1 MNYFR
6 LICFCTFACLASFS
20 SSASIQLLNASLE
33 EAAAYFSNLTGNSYI
48 IDFET
53 DKRFIVTRDDLD
65 SPDEFHQL
73 FVELVTNAEAQI
85 ERKAERSYV
94 ISATAVEIQSEE
106 LKKEPPKL
114 IFRMDLEDKM
124 TFKGLQNLLGTM
136 TDLNGIKI
144 IEEKADTNSV
154 ILLGDNDSISLLKI
168 LLSNLPSDPVEKKAP
183 KVITETKVE
192 PEIKEEVKPA
202 EVIRVVDLNYGDAN
216 ELMQNLQQV
225 LGGGEDSIG
234 LNIAAHVSAN
244 QLILSGKE
252 TDVTSTIAVIKQLDR
267 APRQVYVD
275 AIIAEVSEESAKKLG
290 LQFSV
295 NSDNISASVVTGV
308 SGVNIGSTASNP
320 DSKDYTTEKGQRA
333 IQDHLN
339 QLHQRGYTAAKV
351 ERVASNR
358 FRCRWHL
365 PKREP
370 SVELIIPTR
379 DKAEIL
385 ELAVSSIL
393 SKTDYSNYKICIVD
407 NQSKEQKTINL
418 FKQLR
423 EEHPKKVRIIH
434 YRKPFNYSAINNA
447 AARRSKADFLG
458 LINNDVEAINSDWLR
473 EMVSHARRPD
483 VGCVGAKLFYSNDT
497 IQHGG
502 VVIGIGEVAG
512 HAHKYF
518 PRSSLGYTDRL
529 NYTQQSSAVTAA
541 CLLIKRS
548 IYYEVGGL
556 NEQDL
561 RIAFNDVDF
570 CLRVHARG
578 YKNIFTPYATL
589 YHHES
594 ISRGTEDTVE
604 KQQRFLKEINFMLNQ
619 YDVSNMGKLPS
630 DLFYNPNLTGTH
642 ENFSLNLD
650 LNSVQTGIRQR
661 QRLVKQSNYYLR
673 SC

>member
-106 LKKEPPKL
+106 VKKEPPKL

-144 IEEKADTNSV
+144 IEEKADANSV

-192 PEIKEEVKPA
+192 LEIKEEVKPA

-308 SGVNIGSTASNP
+308 SGVNIGSAAGNTFLAGAAGGIFAAGAGANVVP
-320 DSKDYTTEKGQRA
+320 DIGLLLAALEGDKDNRILATPSLMTTENKESTILVGQNVPF
-333 IQDHLN
+333 ITGQYTN
-339 QLHQRGYTAAKV
+339 QNGDSSAPFQTI
-351 ERVASNR
+351 
-358 FRCRWHL
+358 
-365 PKREP
+365 KREDLGTSLKLKP
-370 SVELIIPTR
+370 KIGPNGNIVMEIWQEVSRIDQSTPGLSDVVTVKRQISTVISATEGETIAIGGLRVEQQ
-379 DKAEIL
+379 
-385 ELAVSSIL
+385 ELAT
-393 SKTDYSNYKICIVD
+393 SKI
-407 NQSKEQKTINL
+407 
-418 FKQLR
+418 
-423 EEHPKKVRIIH
+423 
-434 YRKPFNYSAINNA
+434 PFFG
-447 AARRSKADFLG
+447 DL
-458 LINNDVEAINSDWLR
+458 
-473 EMVSHARRPD
+473 P
-483 VGCVGAKLFYSNDT
+483 
-497 IQHGG
+497 
-502 VVIGIGEVAG
+502 VIGKAFTQEVANTVSRNL
-512 HAHKYF
+512 AIFLRPTLVSDKNQRKSVF
-518 PRSSLGYTDRL
+518 NMWQKSLGGELSESGSDKSQFFKFDPVATMQPDNHLTKGYQGT
-529 NYTQQSSAVTAA
+529 S
-541 CLLIKRS
+541 
-548 IYYEVGGL
+548 G
-556 NEQDL
+556 
-561 RIAFNDVDF
+561 ND
-570 CLRVHARG
+570 
-578 YKNIFTPYATL
+578 
-589 YHHES
+589 
-594 ISRGTEDTVE
+594 
-604 KQQRFLKEINFMLNQ
+604 
-619 YDVSNMGKLPS
+619 
-630 DLFYNPNLTGTH
+630 
-642 ENFSLNLD
+642 
-650 LNSVQTGIRQR
+650 
-661 QRLVKQSNYYLR
+661 
-673 SC
+673 

>member
-94 ISATAVEIQSEE
+94 ISATAVETQSEE
-106 LKKEPPKL
+106 VKKEPPKL

-168 LLSNLPSDPVEKKAP
+168 LLSNLPSDPVSKKAP
-183 KVITETKVE
+183 KVIAETKVE

-252 TDVTSTIAVIKQLDR
+252 TDVISTITVIKQLDR

-308 SGVNIGSTASNP
+308 SGVNIGSAAGNTFLAGAAGGIFAAGAGANVVP
-320 DSKDYTTEKGQRA
+320 DIGLLLAALEGDKDNRILATPSLMTTENKESTILVGQNVPFITGQYTNQNGDSSAPFQTIKREDLGTSLKLKPKIGPNGNIVMEIWQEVSRIDQSTPGLSDVVTVKRQISTVISATEGETIA
-333 IQDHLN
+333 IGGL
-339 QLHQRGYTAAKV
+339 KV
-351 ERVASNR
+351 EQQ
-358 FRCRWHL
+358 
-365 PKREP
+365 
-370 SVELIIPTR
+370 
-379 DKAEIL
+379 
-385 ELAVSSIL
+385 ELAT
-393 SKTDYSNYKICIVD
+393 SKIPFFGD
-407 NQSKEQKTINL
+407 L
-418 FKQLR
+418 
-423 EEHPKKVRIIH
+423 PIIG
-434 YRKPFNYSAINNA
+434 
-447 AARRSKADFLG
+447 KAF
-458 LINNDVEAINSDWLR
+458 
-473 EMVSHARRPD
+473 
-483 VGCVGAKLFYSNDT
+483 T
-497 IQHGG
+497 Q
-502 VVIGIGEVAG
+502 EVANTVSRNL
-512 HAHKYF
+512 AIFLRPTLVSDENQRKSVF
-518 PRSSLGYTDRL
+518 NMWQKSLGAELSESGSDKSQFFKFDPVATMQPDNHLTKGYQGT
-529 NYTQQSSAVTAA
+529 S
-541 CLLIKRS
+541 
-548 IYYEVGGL
+548 G
-556 NEQDL
+556 
-561 RIAFNDVDF
+561 ND
-570 CLRVHARG
+570 
-578 YKNIFTPYATL
+578 
-589 YHHES
+589 
-594 ISRGTEDTVE
+594 
-604 KQQRFLKEINFMLNQ
+604 
-619 YDVSNMGKLPS
+619 
-630 DLFYNPNLTGTH
+630 
-642 ENFSLNLD
+642 
-650 LNSVQTGIRQR
+650 
-661 QRLVKQSNYYLR
+661 
-673 SC
+673 

>member
-94 ISATAVEIQSEE
+94 ISATAVETQSEE
-106 LKKEPPKL
+106 VKKEPPKL

-168 LLSNLPSDPVEKKAP
+168 LLSNLPSDPVSKKAP
-183 KVITETKVE
+183 KVIAETKVE

-252 TDVTSTIAVIKQLDR
+252 TDVISTIAVIKQLDR

-308 SGVNIGSTASNP
+308 SGVNIGSAAGNTFLAGAAGGIFAAGAGANVVP
-320 DSKDYTTEKGQRA
+320 DIGLLLAALEGDKDNRILATPSLMTTENKESTILVGQNVPFITGQYTNQNGDSSAPFQTIKREDLGTSLKLKPKIGPNGNIVMEIWQEVSRIDQSTPGLSDVVTVKRQISTVISATEGETIA
-333 IQDHLN
+333 IGGL
-339 QLHQRGYTAAKV
+339 KV
-351 ERVASNR
+351 EQQ
-358 FRCRWHL
+358 
-365 PKREP
+365 
-370 SVELIIPTR
+370 
-379 DKAEIL
+379 
-385 ELAVSSIL
+385 ELAT
-393 SKTDYSNYKICIVD
+393 SKIPFFGD
-407 NQSKEQKTINL
+407 L
-418 FKQLR
+418 
-423 EEHPKKVRIIH
+423 PIIG
-434 YRKPFNYSAINNA
+434 
-447 AARRSKADFLG
+447 KAF
-458 LINNDVEAINSDWLR
+458 
-473 EMVSHARRPD
+473 
-483 VGCVGAKLFYSNDT
+483 T
-497 IQHGG
+497 Q
-502 VVIGIGEVAG
+502 EVANTVSRNL
-512 HAHKYF
+512 AIFLRPTLVSDENQRKSVF
-518 PRSSLGYTDRL
+518 NMWQKSLGAELSESGSDKSQFFKFDPVATMQPDNHLTKGYQGT
-529 NYTQQSSAVTAA
+529 S
-541 CLLIKRS
+541 
-548 IYYEVGGL
+548 G
-556 NEQDL
+556 
-561 RIAFNDVDF
+561 ND
-570 CLRVHARG
+570 
-578 YKNIFTPYATL
+578 
-589 YHHES
+589 
-594 ISRGTEDTVE
+594 
-604 KQQRFLKEINFMLNQ
+604 
-619 YDVSNMGKLPS
+619 
-630 DLFYNPNLTGTH
+630 
-642 ENFSLNLD
+642 
-650 LNSVQTGIRQR
+650 
-661 QRLVKQSNYYLR
+661 
-673 SC
+673 

>member
-53 DKRFIVTRDDLD
+53 DKRFIVARDDLD

-106 LKKEPPKL
+106 VKKEPPKL

-136 TDLNGIKI
+136 ADLNGIKI

-168 LLSNLPSDPVEKKAP
+168 LLSNLPSDPVEKKTP

-308 SGVNIGSTASNP
+308 SGVNIGSAAGNTFLAGAAGGIFAAGAGANVVP
-320 DSKDYTTEKGQRA
+320 DIGLLLAALEGDKDNRILATPSLMTTENKESTILVGQNVPF
-333 IQDHLN
+333 ITGQYTN
-339 QLHQRGYTAAKV
+339 QSGDSSAPFQTI
-351 ERVASNR
+351 
-358 FRCRWHL
+358 
-365 PKREP
+365 KREDLGTSLKLKP
-370 SVELIIPTR
+370 KIGPNGNIVMEIWQEVSRIDQSTPGLSDVVTVKRQISTVISATEGETIAIGGLRVEQQ
-379 DKAEIL
+379 
-385 ELAVSSIL
+385 ELAT
-393 SKTDYSNYKICIVD
+393 SKIPFFGD
-407 NQSKEQKTINL
+407 L
-418 FKQLR
+418 
-423 EEHPKKVRIIH
+423 PIIG
-434 YRKPFNYSAINNA
+434 
-447 AARRSKADFLG
+447 KAF
-458 LINNDVEAINSDWLR
+458 
-473 EMVSHARRPD
+473 
-483 VGCVGAKLFYSNDT
+483 T
-497 IQHGG
+497 Q
-502 VVIGIGEVAG
+502 EVANTVSRNL
-512 HAHKYF
+512 AIFLRPTLVSDENQRKSVF
-518 PRSSLGYTDRL
+518 NMWQKSLGAELTESGSDKSQFFKFDPVATMQPDNHLTKGYQGT
-529 NYTQQSSAVTAA
+529 S
-541 CLLIKRS
+541 
-548 IYYEVGGL
+548 G
-556 NEQDL
+556 
-561 RIAFNDVDF
+561 ND
-570 CLRVHARG
+570 
-578 YKNIFTPYATL
+578 
-589 YHHES
+589 
-594 ISRGTEDTVE
+594 
-604 KQQRFLKEINFMLNQ
+604 
-619 YDVSNMGKLPS
+619 
-630 DLFYNPNLTGTH
+630 
-642 ENFSLNLD
+642 
-650 LNSVQTGIRQR
+650 
-661 QRLVKQSNYYLR
+661 
-673 SC
+673 

>member
-94 ISATAVEIQSEE
+94 ISAKAVEIQSEE
-106 LKKEPPKL
+106 VKKESPKL

-168 LLSNLPSDPVEKKAP
+168 LLSNLPSDPVEKTAP

-192 PEIKEEVKPA
+192 PEIQEEIKPA

-234 LNIAAHVSAN
+234 LDIAAHVSAN

-252 TDVTSTIAVIKQLDR
+252 TDVISTITVIKQLDR

-308 SGVNIGSTASNP
+308 SGVNIGSAAGNTFLAGAAGGIFAAGAGANVVP
-320 DSKDYTTEKGQRA
+320 DIGLLLAALEGDKDNRILATPSLMTTENKESTILVGQNVPF
-333 IQDHLN
+333 ITGQYTN
-339 QLHQRGYTAAKV
+339 QNGDSSAPFQTI
-351 ERVASNR
+351 
-358 FRCRWHL
+358 
-365 PKREP
+365 KREDLGTSLKLKP
-370 SVELIIPTR
+370 KIGPNGNIVMEIWQEVSRIDQSTPGLSDVVTVKRQISTVISATEGETIAIGGLRVEQQ
-379 DKAEIL
+379 
-385 ELAVSSIL
+385 ELAT
-393 SKTDYSNYKICIVD
+393 SKIPFFGD
-407 NQSKEQKTINL
+407 L
-418 FKQLR
+418 
-423 EEHPKKVRIIH
+423 PIIG
-434 YRKPFNYSAINNA
+434 
-447 AARRSKADFLG
+447 KAF
-458 LINNDVEAINSDWLR
+458 
-473 EMVSHARRPD
+473 
-483 VGCVGAKLFYSNDT
+483 T
-497 IQHGG
+497 Q
-502 VVIGIGEVAG
+502 EVANTVSRNL
-512 HAHKYF
+512 AIFLRPTLVSDENQRKSVF
-518 PRSSLGYTDRL
+518 NMWQKSLGAELSESGSDKSQFFKFDPVATMQPDNHLTKGYQGT
-529 NYTQQSSAVTAA
+529 S
-541 CLLIKRS
+541 
-548 IYYEVGGL
+548 G
-556 NEQDL
+556 
-561 RIAFNDVDF
+561 ND
-570 CLRVHARG
+570 
-578 YKNIFTPYATL
+578 
-589 YHHES
+589 
-594 ISRGTEDTVE
+594 
-604 KQQRFLKEINFMLNQ
+604 
-619 YDVSNMGKLPS
+619 
-630 DLFYNPNLTGTH
+630 
-642 ENFSLNLD
+642 
-650 LNSVQTGIRQR
+650 
-661 QRLVKQSNYYLR
+661 
-673 SC
+673 

>member
-73 FVELVTNAEAQI
+73 FVELVTNADAQI
-85 ERKAERSYV
+85 EIKAERSYV
-94 ISATAVEIQSEE
+94 ISAKAVEIQSEE
-106 LKKEPPKL
+106 VKKEPPKL

-168 LLSNLPSDPVEKKAP
+168 LLSNLPSDPVEKKVT

-308 SGVNIGSTASNP
+308 SGVNIGSAAGNTFLAGAAGGIFAAGAGANVVP
-320 DSKDYTTEKGQRA
+320 DIGLLLAALEGDKDNRILATPSLMTTENKESTILVGQNVPF
-333 IQDHLN
+333 ITGQYTN
-339 QLHQRGYTAAKV
+339 QNGDSSAPFQTI
-351 ERVASNR
+351 
-358 FRCRWHL
+358 
-365 PKREP
+365 KREDLGTSLKLKP
-370 SVELIIPTR
+370 KIGPNGNIVMEIWQEVSRIDQSTPGLSDVVTVKRQISTVISATEGETIAIGGLRVEQQ
-379 DKAEIL
+379 
-385 ELAVSSIL
+385 ELAT
-393 SKTDYSNYKICIVD
+393 SKIPFFGD
-407 NQSKEQKTINL
+407 L
-418 FKQLR
+418 
-423 EEHPKKVRIIH
+423 PIIG
-434 YRKPFNYSAINNA
+434 
-447 AARRSKADFLG
+447 KAF
-458 LINNDVEAINSDWLR
+458 
-473 EMVSHARRPD
+473 
-483 VGCVGAKLFYSNDT
+483 T
-497 IQHGG
+497 Q
-502 VVIGIGEVAG
+502 EVANTVSRNL
-512 HAHKYF
+512 AIFLRPTLVSDKNQRKSVF
-518 PRSSLGYTDRL
+518 NMWQKSLGGELSESGSDKSQFFKFDPVATMQPDNHLTKGYQGT
-529 NYTQQSSAVTAA
+529 S
-541 CLLIKRS
+541 
-548 IYYEVGGL
+548 G
-556 NEQDL
+556 
-561 RIAFNDVDF
+561 ND
-570 CLRVHARG
+570 
-578 YKNIFTPYATL
+578 
-589 YHHES
+589 
-594 ISRGTEDTVE
+594 
-604 KQQRFLKEINFMLNQ
+604 
-619 YDVSNMGKLPS
+619 
-630 DLFYNPNLTGTH
+630 
-642 ENFSLNLD
+642 
-650 LNSVQTGIRQR
+650 
-661 QRLVKQSNYYLR
+661 
-673 SC
+673 

>member
-65 SPDEFHQL
+65 SPDQFHQL

-94 ISATAVEIQSEE
+94 ISATAVETQSAEV
-106 LKKEPPKL
+106 KKEPPKL

-168 LLSNLPSDPVEKKAP
+168 LLSNLPSDPVEKTAP

-192 PEIKEEVKPA
+192 PEIQEEIKPA

-252 TDVTSTIAVIKQLDR
+252 TDVISTITVIKQLDR

-308 SGVNIGSTASNP
+308 SGVNIGSAAGNTFLAGAAGGIFAAGAGANVVP
-320 DSKDYTTEKGQRA
+320 DIGLLLAALEGDKDNRILATPSLMTTENKESTILVGQNVPFITGQYTNQNGDSSAPFQTIKREDLGTSLKLKPKIGPNGNIVMEIWQEVSRIDQSTPGLSDVVTVKRQISTVISATEGETIA
-333 IQDHLN
+333 IGGLRVEQQELATSKIPFFGDLPIIGKAFTQEVANTVSRNLAIFLRPTLVSDENQRKSVFNMWQKSLGAELSESGSDKSQFFKFDPVATMQPDNHLN
-339 QLHQRGYTAAKV
+339 KGYQGT
-351 ERVASNR
+351 S
-358 FRCRWHL
+358 
-365 PKREP
+365 
-370 SVELIIPTR
+370 
-379 DKAEIL
+379 
-385 ELAVSSIL
+385 
-393 SKTDYSNYKICIVD
+393 
-407 NQSKEQKTINL
+407 
-418 FKQLR
+418 
-423 EEHPKKVRIIH
+423 
-434 YRKPFNYSAINNA
+434 
-447 AARRSKADFLG
+447 G
-458 LINNDVEAINSDWLR
+458 ND
-473 EMVSHARRPD
+473 
-483 VGCVGAKLFYSNDT
+483 
-497 IQHGG
+497 
-502 VVIGIGEVAG
+502 
-512 HAHKYF
+512 
-518 PRSSLGYTDRL
+518 
-529 NYTQQSSAVTAA
+529 
-541 CLLIKRS
+541 
-548 IYYEVGGL
+548 
-556 NEQDL
+556 
-561 RIAFNDVDF
+561 
-570 CLRVHARG
+570 
-578 YKNIFTPYATL
+578 
-589 YHHES
+589 
-594 ISRGTEDTVE
+594 
-604 KQQRFLKEINFMLNQ
+604 
-619 YDVSNMGKLPS
+619 
-630 DLFYNPNLTGTH
+630 
-642 ENFSLNLD
+642 
-650 LNSVQTGIRQR
+650 
-661 QRLVKQSNYYLR
+661 
-673 SC
+673 

>member
-53 DKRFIVTRDDLD
+53 DKRFIVARDDLD

-106 LKKEPPKL
+106 VKKEPPKL

-252 TDVTSTIAVIKQLDR
+252 TDVTSTVAVIKQLDR

-308 SGVNIGSTASNP
+308 SGVNIGSAAGNTFLAGAAGGIFAAGAGANVVP
-320 DSKDYTTEKGQRA
+320 DIGLLLAALEGDKDNRILATPSLMTTENKESTILVGQNVPF
-333 IQDHLN
+333 ITGQYTN
-339 QLHQRGYTAAKV
+339 QNGDSSAPFQTI
-351 ERVASNR
+351 
-358 FRCRWHL
+358 
-365 PKREP
+365 KREDLGTSLKLKP
-370 SVELIIPTR
+370 KIGPNGNIVMEIWQEVSRIDQSTPGLSDVVTVKRQISTVISATEGETIAIGGLRVEQQ
-379 DKAEIL
+379 
-385 ELAVSSIL
+385 ELAT
-393 SKTDYSNYKICIVD
+393 SKIPFFGD
-407 NQSKEQKTINL
+407 L
-418 FKQLR
+418 
-423 EEHPKKVRIIH
+423 PIIG
-434 YRKPFNYSAINNA
+434 
-447 AARRSKADFLG
+447 KAF
-458 LINNDVEAINSDWLR
+458 
-473 EMVSHARRPD
+473 
-483 VGCVGAKLFYSNDT
+483 T
-497 IQHGG
+497 Q
-502 VVIGIGEVAG
+502 EVANTVSRNL
-512 HAHKYF
+512 AIFLRPTLVSDKNQRKSVF
-518 PRSSLGYTDRL
+518 NMWQKSLGR
-529 NYTQQSSAVTAA
+529 
-541 CLLIKRS
+541 
-548 IYYEVGGL
+548 
-556 NEQDL
+556 DL
-561 RIAFNDVDF
+561 SESGSDKSQFFKFDPVATMQPDNHLTKGYQGTSGND
-570 CLRVHARG
+570 
-578 YKNIFTPYATL
+578 
-589 YHHES
+589 
-594 ISRGTEDTVE
+594 
-604 KQQRFLKEINFMLNQ
+604 
-619 YDVSNMGKLPS
+619 
-630 DLFYNPNLTGTH
+630 
-642 ENFSLNLD
+642 
-650 LNSVQTGIRQR
+650 
-661 QRLVKQSNYYLR
+661 
-673 SC
+673 